1 MVLGD
6 SMDPAKRVVIH
17 TAEQI
22 PERMV
27 DDADPER
34 PWVKGKRRMAPAQT
48 VDRYFKCSV
57 LPAGSFEE
65 AKATEVRAAAR
76 EARRNDP
83 SAGTP
88 SSAGYGWPGLGSAG
102 CTATRCHPPSSG
114 WRSWADDGLG
124 SGATIDR
131 R

>member
-83 SAGTP
+83 ERRDAEQRRIRL
-88 SSAGYGWPGLGSAG
+88 ARARQRWLHGYEVPPAELGLEE
-102 CTATRCHPPSSG
+102 
-114 WRSWADDGLG
+114 LG
-124 SGATIDR
+124 R
-131 R
+131 